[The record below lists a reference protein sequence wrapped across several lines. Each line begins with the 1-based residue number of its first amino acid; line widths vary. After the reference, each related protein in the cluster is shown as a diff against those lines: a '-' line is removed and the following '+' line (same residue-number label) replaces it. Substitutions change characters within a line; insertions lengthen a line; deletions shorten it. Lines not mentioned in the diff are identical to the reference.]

1 MIAQASCLCS
11 LFRDCSSPGLLH
23 ILFQVCNLRSTNR
36 CRYGCA
42 SGRHDTSDAAPD
54 VSNMGL
60 ACLQALVNE
69 QNFEDLQFQLFIKEI
84 QQLNPSLREGCLFV
98 DGLYELVCSR
108 MPVQMGVDRSLK
120 NSARDLL
127 TLHSSDV
134 LLLQRYWHKPHDAD
148 EHTAYLTMATSFVHY
163 ILTKYGPQGVSDFL
177 QRLDYTMD
185 DPLAEKF
192 FFRGRN
198 IVKLEFKWKKFVEAE
213 VNANFRLTIPAMLR
227 MLLARHLV
235 PHWFQLLIV
244 LVLMLADVGMEFM
257 YSLAFAELIA
267 LGFAPFIE
275 LSDLFQWIGILIAT
289 LFLRF
294 GVLLVSAAFLV
305 TVAISVSNRLR
316 MAISS
321 RLGEVTPHFL
331 TDNSASSL
339 LTTFSQ
345 DVGIIEKFISS
356 GLRAITIAFLL
367 VLTCFIFSLV
377 VVWPLAIYLAG
388 LFILSQILT
397 NVVNMRLSSY
407 LFAKS
412 LAASRL
418 CDILKEQI
426 DGFLVNRIYRL
437 SGMWEGQMK
446 EAIRS
451 YYTQQGRKGLFFTNF
466 LLYFQQMVPN
476 VSIATMLFGIIL
488 LSREGYT
495 DFTTGM
501 SIFLFYIRV
510 SVALTA
516 AASVFPELQ
525 MASTALG
532 RINAILNNKTHDIDP
547 ATSSEGGSKGGGHS
561 GSEEEPTGGDR
572 VPSLPIEFRG
582 ICFSYKMSAA
592 HWNLYNVSL
601 KINAGERVAVVGTT
615 GSGKSTLLMLTMQL
629 YSPSVGEVI
638 IGDGRSLLS
647 HGHPKIS
654 STFQNNHM
662 FNMSLRENIR
672 VGNLAASNEEVEEAA
687 RKADIHNWIMTLP
700 RGYDSPVQ
708 SGGSSLSGG
717 QRQRIAIA
725 RMLVA
730 KTPVCLLDEVTSALD
745 PVTGSRVF
753 ENLME
758 VTKGHTVLAI
768 THNLEQSRH
777 FDRIVVLSHG
787 RVKEVGS
794 HSGLLAHKG
803 TYWRMW
809 NNDTAESP
817 GKPVSIPRRR
827 SSGVLQMGGM
837 LSTPELTIMPLSS
850 DKKTRSGQT
859 YPTPSLFP
867 LHTLLETGES
877 MNAQTTLRGG
887 SGTSQESSGAIVLP
901 ALTVPKTSTSAS
913 VTVTATEESSDP
925 NPYIP
930 RRASTPKVC
939 GHQMVRAPKS
949 RSEDLELTSPILN
962 PPNVELESPL
972 PVIRVVP
979 DIATPEL
986 VQASQL
992 QARSFNSAE
1001 VKSKP
1006 LLLPHD
1012 ANQTLPVHT
1021 TDIQPLAS
1029 QLLRYP
1035 PQSVCNTGLATQE
1048 SLGARLQAVL
1058 KNNSMVSLASLLEV
1072 ELGDMMLPEE
1082 GGEEEEEGRGVSDA
1096 GEGMDRDTERSVPLE
1111 PIVIVHTAGQ
1121 CSDSSDNH
1129 TSM

>member
-1 MIAQASCLCS
+1 M
-11 LFRDCSSPGLLH
+11 
-23 ILFQVCNLRSTNR
+23 QVCNLRSTNR

-42 SGRHDTSDAAPD
+42 SGRHNTSDAAPD
-54 VSNMGL
+54 VTNMGL

-69 QNFEDLQFQLFIKEI
+69 QNFEDLQLQLFIKEI

-108 MPVQMGVDRSLK
+108 MPVQMGMDRSLK

-127 TLHSSDV
+127 TLHSSDI

-148 EHTAYLTMATSFVHY
+148 EHTAYLTVATSFVHY
-163 ILTKYGPQGVSDFL
+163 ILTKHGPQGVSDFL

-192 FFRGRN
+192 TFRGHDM
-198 IVKLEFKWKKFVEAE
+198 VKLEFKWKKFVEAE

-227 MLLARHLV
+227 MLFARYLMV
-235 PHWFQLLIV
+235 HWFQLLIV

-267 LGFAPFIE
+267 LGFSPFIE

-289 LFLRF
+289 LFMRF
-294 GVLLVSAAFLV
+294 GVLLVSAVFLV
-305 TVAISVSNRLR
+305 SVAISVSNRLR
-316 MAISS
+316 TSISS

-331 TDNSASSL
+331 MDNSASSL

-356 GLRAITIAFLL
+356 GLRAIAIAFLL

-377 VVWPLAIYLAG
+377 VVWPLAVYLAG

-397 NVVNMRLSSY
+397 NVVNMRLSAY

-532 RINAILNNKTHDIDP
+532 RINAILNNKTHNIDP
-547 ATSSEGGSKGGGHS
+547 ATHSEGGSKGGGRP
-561 GSEEEPTGGDR
+561 GSEEGPTGMS
-572 VPSLPIEFRG
+572 SLPIEFRG

-601 KINAGERVAVVGTT
+601 RINAGERVAVVGTT

-629 YSPSVGEVI
+629 YRPSVGEVI
-638 IGDGRSLLS
+638 IGDGKSLLS
-647 HGHPKIS
+647 NGRPKIS
-654 STFQNNHM
+654 TTFQNNHM

-700 RGYDSPVQ
+700 RGYDTPVQ

-717 QRQRIAIA
+717 QKQRIAIA

-745 PVTGSRVF
+745 PVTGHRVF

-758 VTKGHTVLAI
+758 VTKGRTVLAI

-787 RVKEVGS
+787 RIKEVGS

-827 SSGVLQMGGM
+827 SSGALQIGGT
-837 LSTPELTIMPLSS
+837 LLPPELTIMPLSS
-850 DKKTRSGQT
+850 DKKAISGQT

-867 LHTLLETGES
+867 LHTLVETGES
-877 MNAQTTLRGG
+877 MNAHTTLRSG
-887 SGTSQESSGAIVLP
+887 SGTSQESSGAIILP
-901 ALTVPKTSTSAS
+901 ALTIPKTSTSAS
-913 VTVTATEESSDP
+913 VTVTAAEESSDP

-939 GHQMVRAPKS
+939 GHQLVRATKS
-949 RSEDLELTSPILN
+949 QSEDLELTSSTID
-962 PPNVELESPL
+962 PNLESPL
-972 PVIRVVP
+972 PVIRIVP
-979 DIATPEL
+979 DVATPEL
-986 VQASQL
+986 VQTSQL
-992 QARSFNSAE
+992 RARSFNTAG

-1006 LLLPHD
+1006 PLLPHD

-1021 TDIQPLAS
+1021 ADIQPLAS
-1029 QLLRYP
+1029 HLLRYP
-1035 PQSVCNTGLATQE
+1035 PQSVCNTGLATRE
-1048 SLGARLQAVL
+1048 SLGARLQTVL
-1058 KNNSMVSLASLLEV
+1058 ENNSMVALASFLEM
-1072 ELGDMMLPEE
+1072 ELGGMILP
-1082 GGEEEEEGRGVSDA
+1082 EEEEGEEGDGEGVVSDA
-1096 GEGMDRDTERSVPLE
+1096 GEGMEREAQSSVPLE
-1111 PIVIVHTAGQ
+1111 PIVIVQTAGQ
-1121 CSDSSDNH
+1121 CSDSSDDH
-1129 TSM
+1129 TTM